1 MDTIY
6 PFYELNNNTNFKKE
20 FGNRYMNFKKFY
32 LQDLNDVGYSCNL
45 AKDKLDQLTKDHG

>member
-32 LQDLNDVGYSCNL
+32 LQDLIDVGYSCNV